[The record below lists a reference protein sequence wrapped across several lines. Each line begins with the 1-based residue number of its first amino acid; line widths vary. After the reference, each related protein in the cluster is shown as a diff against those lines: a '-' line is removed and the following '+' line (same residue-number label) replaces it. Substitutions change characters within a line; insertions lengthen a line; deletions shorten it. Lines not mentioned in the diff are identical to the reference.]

1 MPSAGMD
8 TRMRGYDTWE
18 VMADLD
24 LIWSVPSAVLD
35 ACMRVCGT

>member
-18 VMADLD
+18 VMADL
-24 LIWSVPSAVLD
+24 IWSGVYAFAFYGYPHA
-35 ACMRVCGT
+35 RV